1 MFNNSKNNDENKEE
15 AKKLHSEYHTM
26 FIEEVSEQKEII
38 DGKDNVYMITPAH
51 KKYRIFIDSFMEFER
66 GLHEIF
72 NTLWNADENDEL
84 ELRINSWG
92 GIVKEGQQFYNIIK
106 NKFPGKTTTVLDTAG
121 YSMGALTFCMGDKRV
136 ATETCDLMF
145 HDYSGGAGGK
155 GGEIEAQVKHTAKH
169 LRKFFKT
176 VIVDDNNFLTEKE
189 FKKMVI
195 GQDYWMEVDELC
207 ERGIATH
214 VLVGGKEIKAKK
226 YLKMKA
232 ENGKKKKKAKAS
244 KED

>member
-1 MFNNSKNNDENKEE
+1 LTNNYVNNETKDEGKTLNSK
-15 AKKLHSEYHTM
+15 YHTM
-26 FIEEVSEQKEII
+26 FIEDISERKELVE
-38 DGKDNVYMITPAH
+38 DTTDTYKITPAH

-72 NTLWNADENDEL
+72 NTLWNADESDEL

-92 GIVKEGQQFYNIIK
+92 GIVKEGQNFYNIIN
-106 NKFPGKTTTVLDTAG
+106 NKFPGRTTTILDSAG
-121 YSMGALTFCMGDKRV
+121 YSMGALTFCMGDKRI
-136 ATETCDLMF
+136 ATEACDLMF

-169 LRKFFKT
+169 LRNFFKK
-176 VIVDDNNFLTEKE
+176 VIVENGFLTKKE
-189 FKKMVI
+189 FKQMIV

-207 ERGIATH
+207 KRGIATH
-214 VLVGGKEIKAKK
+214 VLVGGEEIPAKK

-232 ENGKKKKKAKAS
+232 KENGKKKKGKK
-244 KED
+244 